1 MGQQKNGQPIHFKDR
16 TFSLP
21 EIELIQEITKDFAS
35 LGLNEIS
42 QTICELLEWKRA
54 NGRFKNHECRLL
66 LQALQ
71 ARGLVSLPALRALGP
86 RGGRQIKL
94 TTRGESEAEL
104 SGSAGPLEPLQFER
118 VTAGV
123 EGASGLWAE
132 YIERYHYMGYRVP
145 VGANLRYLVRSGA
158 CPERVLA
165 CVQFSSPAWK
175 MAARDWWIG
184 WSDRQRR
191 QNLQYIVNNSRFLI
205 LPWVRVR
212 GLASKILSRA
222 ARRLAG
228 DWEAHYGYRPLLL
241 ETLVDSARFRGTCY
255 RAANWLALG
264 PTRGRGRMD
273 RDRSAPARPKQIYV
287 YPLVHPVQ
295 VRLCSDPPPGKLPSA
310 ETRR

>member
-1 MGQQKNGQPIHFKDR
+1 MGQPNQSQPIHFKDR

-21 EIELIQEITKDFAS
+21 EIELIQAITKDFAS

-54 NGRFKNHECRLL
+54 NGRLKNHECRLL

-71 ARGLVSLPALRALGP
+71 ARGLVSLPALRAFGP
-86 RGGRQIKL
+86 RGGRQIKR
-94 TTRGESEAEL
+94 TARSESEDEV
-104 SGSAGPLEPLQFER
+104 SGSAGPFEPLEFER
-118 VTAGV
+118 VRAGV

-132 YIERYHYMGYRVP
+132 FIERYHYLGYRVP

-165 CVQFSSPAWK
+165 CLQFSSPAWK
-175 MAARDWWIG
+175 MAVRDQWIG

-222 ARRLAG
+222 ARQLVR

-255 RAANWLALG
+255 RAANWMALG
-264 PTRGRGRMD
+264 ATRGRGRMD
-273 RDRSAPARPKQIYV
+273 RDHSAPARPKQVYV
-287 YPLVHPVQ
+287 YPLVPQAQ
-295 VRLCSDPPPGKLPSA
+295 VRLCSSPPPGHLSRA
-310 ETRR
+310 GTHR